1 MNVDEQEYEKE
12 AKGNVHKLMKARSR
26 ANWSFEA
33 SYNSDYEI
41 DDGKDVPFIH
51 NRYELRE
58 LLAPLYIIEDYMS
71 NYETYDAF
79 FDRIYNI
86 VKGCFTIQ
94 VCREYPVKFKFYRT
108 DTTTYTVQLR
118 HFLLDLMAWRPFV
131 ELYGIHV
138 LDETFIMDPEKDI
151 PKLNDFTNNKIILP
165 LRDHHVKST
174 TVNYATSE
182 VGHLFRS
189 ISLNFSDIMGLSFGT
204 YDFLTMY
211 RDNEKIRGLMD
222 TRFDDLSQPHDIE
235 QRLDK
240 NREELIETLKNDK
253 DNTIGIILRSG
264 TGIKHKQLSEF
275 MIAEGLKPSL
285 EGNTIPIV
293 IQTSTI
299 KGGLDR
305 PSSLFIDGTGA
316 RKSMVTNKRVMGN
329 AGYFG
334 KSLTLLARTLSMS
347 KTIADCGS
355 KHLIPYE
362 IKTKKHLEK
371 LNGKFYKF
379 QLSDPDYHVLDAGSD
394 QDLIGQTLYFR
405 SVITCRLK
413 DEVCPRCI
421 GLTANINEDIADG
434 IAAFE
439 TEETTKVINQNVLST
454 KHLLTT
460 DSEEI
465 IFSEGFSDFFVL
477 QNSEI
482 YPIVNNN
489 PVYGDDINNYGI
501 YISRKDLTKVSEL
514 DDDSLYN
521 TQIDTGRLYIRDL
534 TGKEPDR
541 LICTLNKDGEPEN
554 TEIFVT
560 KEASDIMKKNRNVIP
575 FSELDDSMK
584 IFEVAIQNNELTK
597 PLYDMMNLIN
607 KKAQIDNE
615 TIASIAQKLLD
626 LLISANIGATAT
638 SSEMIINRMIR
649 CMTDVY
655 KRPDLDE
662 IETDEDGNVITV
674 DQPQIIT
681 ARQALEKNLSPY
693 IGLSYQNIKR
703 QMISDDL
710 YTKRNAT
717 SYLDPLFD
725 TKVPMRN
732 LKEYDRMIDPE
743 YQKEYHEKRKE
754 LYAHTAHNPEYV
766 KKFFEEFERQGA
778 KGAGE
783 FL

>member
-1 MNVDEQEYEKE
+1 MITEDVEERESQGKQT
-12 AKGNVHKLMKARSR
+12 VHKLMKARSR
-26 ANWSFEA
+26 SSWNFEA
-33 SYNSDYEI
+33 SYNSDYGI
-41 DDGKDVPFIH
+41 DDGHDVPYIH

-58 LLAPLYIIEDYMS
+58 LLSPLYIIEDYLVD
-71 NYETYDAF
+71 YDTYDNF
-79 FDRIYNI
+79 FNKIYNI
-86 VKGCFTIQ
+86 VKGCYTIQ

-108 DTTTYTVQLR
+108 DKETHTAQLR
-118 HFLLDLMAWRPFV
+118 CFLLDLMAWRPFV

-138 LDETFIMDPEKDI
+138 LDDTFIMDPEKDI
-151 PKLNDFTNNKIILP
+151 PKLEDFQNNKIILP

-204 YDFLTMY
+204 ADFLEMY
-211 RDNEKIRGLMD
+211 NDNETIRGLMD
-222 TRFDDLSQPHDIE
+222 TTFDDLSQPHEIE
-235 QRLDK
+235 QRLDQS
-240 NREELIETLKNDK
+240 REKLIQTLEGQKE
-253 DNTIGIILRSG
+253 NTIGIILRSG

-285 EGNTIPIV
+285 EGNTIPIP

-305 PSSLFIDGTGA
+305 PAYLYIDGTGA

-347 KTIADCGS
+347 KTVADCGS

-362 IKTKKHLEK
+362 IKTKKHLQK
-371 LNGKFYKF
+371 LNGKYYKF
-379 QLSDPDYHVLDAGSD
+379 SLDDPDYQVLDANKD
-394 QDLIGQTLYFR
+394 TNLIGQTLWFR

-413 DEVCPRCI
+413 NEVCPRCI

-434 IAAFE
+434 IAAFQ

-460 DSEEI
+460 NSEEI
-465 IFSEGFSDFFVL
+465 IFSEGFSDFFTL
-477 QNSEI
+477 INSEI

-501 YISRKDLTKVSEL
+501 YISKKDLTKISEL

-521 TQIDTGRLYIRDL
+521 TEIDTGRLYIRDL
-534 TGKEPDR
+534 TGKEPDK

-560 KEASDIMKKNRNVIP
+560 KEASDILKKNKNVIP
-575 FSELDDSMK
+575 FSEVDDNVK

-615 TIASIAQKLLD
+615 TMASMAQKLLD
-626 LLISANIGATAT
+626 LLISAGIGATAT

-649 CMTDVY
+649 SMTDVY

-662 IETDEDGNVITV
+662 VVEDANGNLVPV
-674 DQPQIIT
+674 DPPQIIT
-681 ARQALEKNLSPY
+681 ARQALEKNISPY

-710 YTKRNAT
+710 YTKRNEP
-717 SYLDPLFD
+717 SYVDPLFD
-725 TKVPMRN
+725 EKVPMN
-732 LKEYDRMIDPE
+732 KLKEYDRLIDQNYRRACQE
-743 YQKEYHEKRKE
+743 DRRR
-754 LYAHTAHNPEYV
+754 LYEETFYNKAYV
-766 KKFFEEFERQGA
+766 KSFLEEFDKHEHINA
-778 KGAGE
+778 
-783 FL
+783 

>member
-1 MNVDEQEYEKE
+1 MITAEQERES
-12 AKGNVHKLMKARSR
+12 KGKNVHKLMRARTRSD
-26 ANWSFEA
+26 WSFEA
-33 SYNSDYEI
+33 SYNSDYGI
-41 DDGKDVPFIH
+41 DDGHDVPFIH
-51 NRYELRE
+51 NRYELKE
-58 LLAPLYIIEDYMS
+58 LLAPLYIIEDYLVD
-71 NYETYDAF
+71 YDTYDTF
-79 FDRIYNI
+79 FNRIYNI

-108 DTTTYTVQLR
+108 DEKSHTVQLR

-131 ELYGIHV
+131 ELKGIHV

-151 PKLNDFTNNKIILP
+151 PKLENFQNNKIILP
-165 LRDHHVKST
+165 LREHHVKST

-204 YDFLTMY
+204 YDFLKMY
-211 RDNEKIRGLMD
+211 QDDETIRGLMD
-222 TRFDDLSQPHDIE
+222 TTFGDLSQPHEIE
-235 QRLDK
+235 QRLDEA
-240 NREELIETLKNDK
+240 REKLISTLMADK
-253 DNTIGIILRSG
+253 DNPIGIILRSG

-285 EGNTIPIV
+285 EGTTIPIP
-293 IQTSTI
+293 IETSTI

-305 PSSLFIDGTGA
+305 PSSLYIDGTGA
-316 RKSMVTNKRVMGN
+316 RKSLVTNKKVMGN

-347 KTIADCGS
+347 KDVADCGS

-362 IKTKKHLEK
+362 IKTKKHLQK
-371 LNGKFYKF
+371 LDGKFYKF
-379 QLSDPDYHVLDAGSD
+379 KLTDPDYQVLDANND
-394 QDLIGQTLYFR
+394 DHLIGQTLYFR

-413 DEVCPRCI
+413 NEVCPRCI

-434 IAAFE
+434 IAAFQ

-465 IFSEGFSDFFVL
+465 IFSEGFSDFFTL

-489 PVYGDDINNYGI
+489 PVYGDEINNYGI
-501 YISRKDLTKVSEL
+501 YISKKDLTKISEL

-521 TQIDTGRLYIRDL
+521 TQIDTGRMYIRDL
-534 TGKEPDR
+534 TGREPDK

-554 TEIFVT
+554 MEIFVT
-560 KEASDIMKKNRNVIP
+560 KEASDIMKRNKNVIP
-575 FSELDDSMK
+575 FSELDDNVK

-607 KKAQIDNE
+607 KKSQIDDE
-615 TIASIAQKLLD
+615 TVASIAQKLLD

-649 CMTDVY
+649 SKKDIY

-662 IETDEDGNVITV
+662 TIEDDDGNEIAADSPV
-674 DQPQIIT
+674 IIT
-681 ARQALEKNLSPY
+681 ARQALEKNMSPY
-693 IGLSYQNIKR
+693 VGLSFQNIKR
-703 QMISDDL
+703 QMISDEL
-710 YTKRNAT
+710 YTKRNEG
-717 SYLDPLFD
+717 SYLDTLFD
-725 TKVPMRN
+725 ERVPMDN
-732 LKEYDRMIDPE
+732 LKEYDRLIDPN
-743 YQKEYHEKRKE
+743 YQKAYTESRRR
-754 LYAHTAHNPEYV
+754 LYEETFYNPVYV
-766 KKFFEEFERQGA
+766 KSFMEEFEKKNQ
-778 KGAGE
+778 
-783 FL
+783 